1 MKGIMKNLILVLSV
15 ATTLAT
21 ALRAQ
26 VEVLPPDFSLF
37 GKTSG
42 DYCAEYHQ
50 YTYPISTNED
60 YLFPEA
66 GPLSDERVY
75 YLHRPGFPS
84 PTLGIQTYY
93 VPDDVYVY
101 FPVIGQSWDNVEVLT
116 PFTLEQLRDALR
128 ANVDDIT
135 VVRFNIDG
143 VQLADPFAYRT
154 ESPFYTVYFPT
165 ADNIYSLILGRPFEG
180 LVDPQISGGY
190 LLMLK
195 PLPPGLHDVHTAY
208 SFRPPNDLTR
218 ERHYQIISLP
228 VPQFLGHKTAQLA
241 ASVAGSSL
249 APDRRQ
255 PLLATLNPAKASFD
269 SGHLDTGSNQLRAF
283 QNKVRAQV
291 GRSDQLLADDLTQ
304 AAQKIIDRATRE
316 LQ

>member
-1 MKGIMKNLILVLSV
+1 MKLIFALIL
-15 ATTLAT
+15 TTALT
-21 ALRAQ
+21 SSLRAQ
-26 VEVLPPDFSLF
+26 VEVLPPDFVLF

-50 YTYPISTNED
+50 YTFPISTNED
-60 YLFPEA
+60 YLFPEV

-75 YLHRPGFPS
+75 YLHRPTFFFE
-84 PTLGIQTYY
+84 TLGIQTYY

-101 FPVIGQSWDNVEVLT
+101 FPVIAQSWDNVDVFPPLT
-116 PFTLEQLRDALR
+116 PEQLRDTLR
-128 ANVDDIT
+128 AAVDAIT

-154 ESPFYTVYFPT
+154 ESPFYSVYFPT
-165 ADNIYSLILGRPFEG
+165 ADNIYSLLLERPFEG

-208 SFRPPNDLTR
+208 SFRAPNDFTR

-228 VPQFLGHKTAQLA
+228 APQFLAHKTRQLA
-241 ASVAGSSL
+241 ASVAGSSVT
-249 APDRRQ
+249 PNRQ
-255 PLLATLNPAKASFD
+255 QALLASVNGAEAAFN
-269 SGHLDTGSNQLRAF
+269 SNNLRGAINHLRAF
-283 QNKVRAQV
+283 ARIVRAQV
-291 GRSDQLLADDLTQ
+291 ARNDQVLADQLIA
-304 AAQKIIDRATRE
+304 AAQNIIDRTSTVCRKGPA
-316 LQ
+316 